1 MRAGLRGKRTAAA
14 LLVVGAALAVPQA
27 ASAEI
32 TGVFGGDVACTTQ
45 ADGIR
50 FCGSTTPSST
60 TKTFDGVP
68 LDVNVAFPPAPASGP
83 DGNYPLVMLF
93 HGYGGG
99 KIGLDPMQRWLDRGY
114 ATFSMTD
121 RGFRESCGSP
131 ASRAADPSGCAAG
144 YVRLIDNR
152 YEVRDAQLLSGK
164 LVDEGLV
171 AADKLAAIG
180 GSYGGGMSMALATLR
195 NRVAMLD
202 GSLVPWT
209 SPNGTTM
216 SLAAAAPSITWTDLA
231 YSLAPN
237 GATLDYVADA
247 PYRGRFGVMKQSL
260 VNGLYLSGQAGPGYY
275 APPGIDQS
283 SNLTGWKTLLDAGE
297 PYDGNPEAEAI
308 LEEITSNHSSYYVD
322 DSVAPAPILYSN
334 GFTDDLF
341 PADEAIRFYNR
352 TRGEHPE
359 APISL
364 IFGEIAGHPRSTN
377 KANVA
382 DYLRASELAWFDHYV
397 RGIGEAPYDGVTTF
411 TQTCPNTEPGG
422 GPFLAHSWARIA
434 RGEIRFSEKK
444 EKTIAA
450 DAGSEQIAAR
460 FDPVSG
466 GGACAATD
474 GADQA
479 GTATYRLDAAP
490 AGGYT
495 LLGSPT
501 VIARFTLPGDTSQVA
516 ARLLDVGPDGQQTL
530 VARGLWRPATGG
542 PKKQVFQ
549 LYPNGWQFAEGHV
562 PKLELLPKDSGGAP
576 LNSYGRASNDQ
587 QEVTVSDLEL
597 RLPVRERPGSIEG
610 LVRAPAKKFLPKGY
624 QLAADFAAAA
634 ERAPR
639 AKLTK
644 GKLRVSGDRLIARVK
659 CPRQFASCNDG
670 RIVVSATAGSKAG
683 KRAFKVAT
691 GRFESKGGSKEQVKM
706 KLTRRARGY
715 FADRDGLGVTAKV
728 TSAETDGKLKQRR
741 RAIG

>member
-1 MRAGLRGKRTAAA
+1 MRKMAA
-14 LLVVGAALAVPQA
+14 LVVATAALAVPQA

-32 TGVFGGDVACTTQ
+32 TSVFGGDVACTVEG
-45 ADGIR
+45 DGAR
-50 FCGSTTPSST
+50 FCGSTSPRST

-93 HGYGGG
+93 HGYGGS
-99 KIGLDPMQRWLDRGY
+99 KFSFAQMQRWLDKGY

-131 ASRAADPSGCAAG
+131 ASRSADPAGCAAG

-171 AADKLAAIG
+171 NPVKLAAIG
-180 GSYGGGMSMALATLR
+180 GSYGGGMSMALAALR
-195 NRVAMLD
+195 DRVAMLD

-209 SPNGTTM
+209 SPGGTPM
-216 SLAAAAPSITWTDLA
+216 SLAAAAPSITWSDLA
-231 YSLAPN
+231 YSLVPN
-237 GATLDYVADA
+237 GSTLDYVADA
-247 PYRGRFGVMKQSL
+247 PYRGRFGVMKESL
-260 VNGLYLSGQAGPGYY
+260 VNGLYLSGQAAPGYY

-308 LEEITSNHSSYYVD
+308 LDEITSNHSSYYID
-322 DSVAPAPILYSN
+322 DSIAPAPILFSN

-352 TRGEHPE
+352 TRTEHPE
-359 APISL
+359 AKISL

-377 KANVA
+377 KANVTE
-382 DYLRASELAWFDHYV
+382 YVRQSEIAWFDHYV
-397 RGIGEAPYDGVTTF
+397 MGLGEAPHDGVTAF

-422 GPFLAHSWARIA
+422 GPTVARSWARIA
-434 RGEIRFSEKK
+434 PGEIRVSDDQKQ
-444 EKTIAA
+444 TIAA
-450 DAGSEQIAAR
+450 GAGDPQIASR
-460 FDPVSG
+460 FDPVTG
-466 GGACAATD
+466 GGACATTD

-479 GTATYRLDAAP
+479 GVATLRLKPAP
-490 AGGYT
+490 SGGYT

-501 VIARFTLPGDTSQVA
+501 VIAKFTLPGETSQVA

-530 VARGLWRPATGG
+530 VSRGLWRPETGG
-542 PKKQVFQ
+542 PSKQVFQ
-549 LYPNGWQFAEGHV
+549 LHPNGWHFAEGHV

-576 LNSYGRASNDQ
+576 LNSYGRASNNQ
-587 QEVTVSDLEL
+587 QDVTVSDLEL

-610 LVRAPAKKFLPKGY
+610 LILAPAEKVLPKGY
-624 QLAADFAAAA
+624 ELAADFAG
-634 ERAPR
+634 RDPR

-644 GKLRVSGDRLIARVK
+644 GALKVAGDELRARVK
-659 CPRQFASCNDG
+659 CPKQFAACTDG
-670 RIVVSATAGSKAG
+670 RITVKSAGAKQKA
-683 KRAFKVAT
+683 AFKVASGT
-691 GRFESKGGSKEQVKM
+691 FDAKGGKKQKVEL
-706 KLTRRARGY
+706 KLTAKARRY
-715 FADRDGLGVTAKV
+715 FADRAKLGVAVKV
-728 TSAETDGKLKQRR
+728 TTAETPATKTQRR
-741 RAIG
+741 RAVG